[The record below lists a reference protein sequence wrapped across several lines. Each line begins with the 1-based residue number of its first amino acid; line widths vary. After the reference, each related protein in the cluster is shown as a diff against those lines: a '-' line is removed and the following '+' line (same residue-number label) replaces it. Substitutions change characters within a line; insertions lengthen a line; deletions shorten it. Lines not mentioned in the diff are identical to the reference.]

1 MPCEIEIRQNTR
13 YELFELLRI
22 EYQLRKLNEG
32 KGIALDPLQEK
43 IAKQKA
49 RMEQE
54 DVKLVEKQL
63 YELTH

>member
-1 MPCEIEIRQNTR
+1 MPSEIEIRQTTR

-22 EYQLRKLNEG
+22 EYQLRQLNAG
-32 KGIALDPLQEK
+32 KEIILDPLQEK

-63 YELTH
+63 SELTN